1 MLVGWLRSQNVKP
14 SCKLSRQGI
23 MSEAEGPEN
32 VNVVQNEASS
42 SRMPRVLKR
51 LNELPI
57 VISLCEHASDMYT
70 RIREKNYGTQ
80 LGFGAAEVAVKAVVV
95 TSHMT
100 YSILPKFGLAGKLKE
115 GFEQKG
121 T

>member
-1 MLVGWLRSQNVKP
+1 
-14 SCKLSRQGI
+14 

-32 VNVVQNEASS
+32 VNVVQNETSS
-42 SRMPRVLKR
+42 SRMPRVLQR

-57 VISLCEHASDMYT
+57 VISLCDYTSDMYT

-95 TSHMT
+95 TSHLT
-100 YSILPKFGLAGKLKE
+100 YSTLPKCGFARKLKE
-115 GFEQKG
+115 GFDQKG

>member
-1 MLVGWLRSQNVKP
+1 
-14 SCKLSRQGI
+14 

-32 VNVVQNEASS
+32 VSVVQNETSS
-42 SRMPRVLKR
+42 SRMPRVLQR

-57 VISLCEHASDMYT
+57 VISVCGYTSDMYT

-80 LGFGAAEVAVKAVVV
+80 LGFGAAEGAVKAVVV

-100 YSILPKFGLAGKLKE
+100 YSILPKCGLAGKLKD

>member
-1 MLVGWLRSQNVKP
+1 
-14 SCKLSRQGI
+14 
-23 MSEAEGPEN
+23 MSEAEGSEN

-51 LNELPI
+51 LNEIAI

-70 RIREKNYGTQ
+70 RIRERNYGTQ

-95 TSHMT
+95 TSHLT

>member
-1 MLVGWLRSQNVKP
+1 
-14 SCKLSRQGI
+14 
-23 MSEAEGPEN
+23 MSEAKDPEN
-32 VNVVQNEASS
+32 VNVVQNETSSES

-57 VISLCEHASDMYT
+57 VISLCEHGSDMYT

-80 LGFGAAEVAVKAVVV
+80 LSFGAAEVAVKAVVA
-95 TSHMT
+95 TSHLT
-100 YSILPKFGLAGKLKE
+100 YSILPKCGLAGKLKE